1 MQSRPALSPGT
12 RSPRAIIREAGLE
25 GRVHL
30 GLGAGSADPGAGLE
44 ASELNLLTPDQ
55 LRLDALLGLGRKAT
69 AGALIEL
76 AGERSSGRTA
86 LAYRMAAGATARGE
100 LVAWLDLPD
109 ALDPRFL
116 RRSGVD
122 LSALLWVRPPGLR
135 ATLRAAEILV
145 RAGFAMVAIDLCG
158 TGPRELAKLPD
169 SAWTRLLHSLRGAR
183 ATAVLLSGPDRI
195 SGTAATLGIYTE
207 RSQAIFDRALLE
219 GLELHAS
226 VIRNR
231 AGPIGETHPLRVL
244 QRPVPADPS

>member
-1 MQSRPALSPGT
+1 MQSRPALPPGT
-12 RSPRAIIREAGLE
+12 RSPRAIIRETGLE

-30 GLGAGSADPGAGLE
+30 GLESRIVAPGELGAPEQSPR
-44 ASELNLLTPDQ
+44 TPD
-55 LRLDALLGLGRKAT
+55 RLGLDTLLGLEGKAT
-69 AGALIEL
+69 AGTLIEL

-122 LSALLWVRPPGLR
+122 LNALLWVRPPGLR

-158 TGPRELAKLPD
+158 IGTSTLAKLPS

-195 SGTAATLGIYTE
+195 AGTAATLGIYTE
-207 RSQAIFDRALLE
+207 RSQAIFERDLLE
-219 GLELHAS
+219 GLELYAS
-226 VIRNR
+226 VVRNR
-231 AGPIGETHPLRVL
+231 AGPIGEAHPLRVL
-244 QRPVPADPS
+244 QRPVPVDLS